1 MTENLMDAVK
11 GQLSGGTIEKAA
23 AETGESPDSTRKAMH
38 GAVAAI
44 FAGLTQHGST
54 EAGAGRILGVLG
66 AGGGGGLG
74 GAASGLAGRLTGA
87 TGGEAAGSAS
97 GGQGLI
103 SKIFGERSGAV
114 TNSLAESSGIKS
126 SSASHVLSLV
136 APLVAGVVGKEAF
149 AHHMDA
155 GGLSRMLLG
164 HKKAIAEDASAPRGL
179 AGALGLGRLS
189 DLGGS
194 AQVGTA
200 GTQQADVE
208 TRPAREV
215 AVGRPLERT
224 EQGAERIERG
234 ERAPERLIE
243 REPQPRAPDK
253 KRSGWA
259 WTLPI
264 LLLGALAVWG
274 IFAFFSGLRT
284 PTGVTAPQATLPKVN
299 VPHPAVPEVKVP
311 EVQVPGAPNIN
322 APAAPNLKAPETPT
336 ANEPAAPPTANEPAA
351 PNTNAPGAPE
361 AQGPSEPSSAAGPE
375 QIRLPGGAWI
385 NVEKNGPQ
393 ANLAK
398 SLASSSEPLP
408 RSFHFSALT
417 FDTGAAT
424 LSAGSD
430 AKKTMDDLAEM
441 LKAYPNSR
449 IRLVGHTDSNG
460 DPTANKTLSAARA
473 AAIEHMLVQRGV
485 AAARIETAGRSDNQ
499 AVAGNDTEEGRAR
512 NRRVDVVL
520 LSR

>member
-1 MTENLMDAVK
+1 MNLMDAVK
-11 GQLSGGTIEKAA
+11 GQLSQGTVDKAA
-23 AETGESPDSTRKAMH
+23 AETGESPDGTRKAMH

-44 FAGLTQHGST
+44 FAGLTQHASSGG
-54 EAGAGRILGVLG
+54 GAAQILGLL
-66 AGGGGGLG
+66 GGGGVS

-87 TGGEAAGSAS
+87 AGGEAPSSAG

-114 TNSLAESSGIKS
+114 TNSVAESSGIKS
-126 SSASHVLSLV
+126 SSASHVLSLI
-136 APLVAGVVGKEAF
+136 APMVAGVVGKEVF
-149 AHHMDA
+149 SNHMDA

-164 HKKAIAEDASAPRGL
+164 HKQAIAQDPSTPRGL

-194 AQVGTA
+194 AVGASSTETEVA
-200 GTQQADVE
+200 EAE

-215 AVGRPLERT
+215 AVGRPLERA
-224 EQGAERIERG
+224 EQGAERVERQ
-234 ERAPERLIE
+234 PERLIE
-243 REPQPRAPDK
+243 RERQPRAPDK

-284 PTGVTAPQATLPKVN
+284 PAGVTAPQATVPNVN
-299 VPHPAVPEVKVP
+299 VPHPVVPGVKVP
-311 EVQVPGAPNIN
+311 AAPNVNAPAAPNVNAPNIN
-322 APAAPNLKAPETPT
+322 APPSPM
-336 ANEPAAPPTANEPAA
+336 EPAAPAANEPQT
-351 PNTNAPGAPE
+351 PNTNAPPGAPE
-361 AQGPSEPSSAAGPE
+361 AQGPSEPSSAAGSE
-375 QIRLPGGAWI
+375 QIRLPGGAWL
-385 NVEKNGPQ
+385 NVDKDGPQ
-393 ANLAK
+393 AHLAK
-398 SLASSSEPLP
+398 SLASSSETLP
-408 RSFHFSALT
+408 RSFHFKALT

-424 LSAGSD
+424 LSAGSN
-430 AKKTMDDLAEM
+430 ANKTMDDLAAM

-460 DPTANKTLSAARA
+460 DPADNKTLSAARA
-473 AAIEHMLVQRGV
+473 SAVEHMLVQRGV
-485 AAARIETAGRSDNQ
+485 AAARIETAGKSDNQ